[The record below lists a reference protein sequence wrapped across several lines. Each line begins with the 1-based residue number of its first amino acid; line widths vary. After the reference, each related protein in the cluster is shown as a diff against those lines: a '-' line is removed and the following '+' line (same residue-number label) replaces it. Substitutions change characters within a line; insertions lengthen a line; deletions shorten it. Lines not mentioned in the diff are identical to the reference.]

1 MECHR
6 ATWRAA
12 FALLVALGL
21 LLSVASCGPDPSGV
35 DGVAPTA
42 SSAATEAEATPT
54 SWPVV
59 SSITRCRTDKLHRGP
74 PFRPVLQWWP
84 DGSKLIFGGRWPY
97 LYEVAADSTWARKT
111 VGVPRNG
118 SEPYLRVMDA
128 NVSPDGTKIAYV
140 RCEEQGDGVRVL
152 YEIAVWD
159 ASKMSTRRFTMG
171 HVPVWSPDGTRIA
184 YTSSPQRRPANLYTR
199 APGVGARQRLALATV
214 RPPQWSPDGARL
226 AFVQDDGHRNFT
238 ISVIAADGSGQ
249 EQPLTPTV
257 SDPSWSPD
265 GTRIAFAA
273 PDGEKVA
280 LFTIAADG
288 TDRRRVA
295 DTKGWDPDYGE
306 EDDPRRTWIETVE
319 WSPDGTRI
327 LYSCGQ
333 TVCVVTPGERPVT
346 PAEGPGV
353 IAAWSPDGARIAIL
367 DPDRGP
373 LVRTMA
379 PDGSNLRILVVG
391 LVGSEVRPSFAA
403 PRPVEEPV
411 VSAGCAAGI
420 AVSEPAANPGL
431 VDDCKTLLVVQA
443 RLAGAGAFGWTTDR
457 PITEWEGVVLGDEP
471 LRVRRLTL
479 AGRGLTGMIPP
490 ELARLTLLARLD
502 LSQNRFTGVIPPE
515 LGRLSELRMLDLG
528 WNVLVGAIPAGFAG
542 LTKLQELDLGQNYLT
557 GALPPDFAKLTELG
571 VLVLYGN
578 QLTGCIPPGIGY
590 RVVDRSFLGLPY
602 CEAA

>member
-1 MECHR
+1 M
-6 ATWRAA
+6 AA
-12 FALLVALGL
+12 IFVVSLAG
-21 LLSVASCGPDPSGV
+21 CGPDPSSV

-42 SSAATEAEATPT
+42 SGAASEAEATPT
-54 SWPVV
+54 SWPSV
-59 SSITRCRTDKLHRGP
+59 SSITLCRTGKLYHGP
-74 PFRPVLQWWP
+74 PNRPVLQWWP
-84 DGSKLIFGGRWPY
+84 DGSKLLFGGRWPY
-97 LYEVAADSTWARKT
+97 LYEVAADSTWVRET
-111 VGVPRNG
+111 VGAPRNG
-118 SEPYLRVMDA
+118 SEPYWRIMDG

-140 RCEEQGDGVRVL
+140 RCEQPEAPPGVL

-159 ASKMSTRRFTMG
+159 SSTMSTRRFTMG

-184 YTSSPQRRPANLYTR
+184 FTSSPLHPRPANLYTM
-199 APGVGARQRLALATV
+199 APGVGDRQRLALATV
-214 RPPQWSPDGARL
+214 RPPRWSPDGTRL
-226 AFVQDDGHRNFT
+226 AFVQDDGYRNFT

-295 DTKGWDPDYGE
+295 DTKGWDPVYGE
-306 EDDPRRTWIETVE
+306 PDDPRLTWIETVE

-346 PAEGPGV
+346 LAEGPGV
-353 IAAWSPDGARIAIL
+353 IAAWSPDGTRIAIL

-391 LVGSEVRPSFAA
+391 SEVRPRLSAPRGPEVGPRAAA
-403 PRPVEEPV
+403 PRPVEGPV
-411 VSAGCAAGI
+411 DVAGCAAGT
-420 AVSEPAANPGL
+420 AVAEPAANPGL
-431 VDDCKTLLVVQA
+431 VEDCETLLVVQA
-443 RLAGAGAFGWTTDR
+443 RLAGVGAFGWTTDR
-457 PITEWEGVVLGDEP
+457 RITEWDGVVLGDEP
-471 LRVRRLTL
+471 LRVRQLTL
-479 AGRGLTGMIPP
+479 AGSGLTGVIPP
-490 ELARLTLLARLD
+490 ELARLTQLARLD
-502 LSQNRFTGVIPPE
+502 LSQNRFSGVIPPE
-515 LGRLSELRMLDLG
+515 LGALSELRVLDLG
-528 WNVLVGAIPAGFAG
+528 WNTLVGTIPAELAG
-542 LTKLQELDLGQNYLT
+542 LTKLRELDLGRNYLT

-571 VLVLYGN
+571 VLILDGN
-578 QLTGCIPPGIGY
+578 QLTGCIPRGIGW